1 METYEVLRDLLN
13 RVKKIYE
20 EFKEDDIDQKM
31 YIFELFTLV
40 LEILF
45 NNLSAL
51 IESGDKSLMVF
62 IDETNESEKERIENY
77 YSEIL

>member
-20 EFKEDDIDQKM
+20 EIKEDDIDQKM